1 MNRFFH
7 PANGVMARIGVAAYS
22 ALVGA
27 LLVLPQAAA
36 AFSWSASRTDLLAAL
51 PTVLGLYLL
60 AALPLGMKKSLDR
73 FQRTVERIAGGDLSA
88 GGRAGE
94 SRDANIGR
102 LDAGVD
108 RMKQNLLDI
117 VNQVRASAEAIAQA
131 AKKASAETSDMAQ
144 RTDEQSATLE
154 KSASGMEELTATIG
168 RNADSCRNASELA
181 AAASKTAGEAAARMR
196 ELEQMMQLIDESARR
211 VTDTIGV
218 IRDISFQ
225 TNLLALNAAVEAAR
239 AGTEGRGFAVV
250 ASEVR
255 NLAQRAAAAAA
266 EIKAVIETS
275 AGNAAQGM
283 RLAAESG
290 RSMEEALS
298 GVQRV
303 TDVINDIAS
312 ASVEQHQ
319 GVEELNQS
327 ILQLDS
333 VTQKNLTMVQQAA
346 ATAASF
352 EEEADRLIDV
362 VGAFK
367 TDRMED
373 RDEAIALVKKAVAH
387 VKAVGR
393 RRACR
398 DFEDPAGGFINGD
411 FYVYV
416 IDFNGVRL
424 ASGADPSSTGQNIL
438 DLKDAEGRPCI
449 RDTIRIVNTRGKGW
463 YDYMWPH
470 PRTKKVEMKSV
481 YFESVEGMIIS
492 SGIYKGDSAAA
503 ANRRLSFSGGS
514 RS

>member
-1 MNRFFH
+1 
-7 PANGVMARIGVAAYS
+7 
-22 ALVGA
+22 
-27 LLVLPQAAA
+27 
-36 AFSWSASRTDLLAAL
+36 
-51 PTVLGLYLL
+51 
-60 AALPLGMKKSLDR
+60 
-73 FQRTVERIAGGDLSA
+73 
-88 GGRAGE
+88 
-94 SRDANIGR
+94 
-102 LDAGVD
+102 
-108 RMKQNLLDI
+108 
-117 VNQVRASAEAIAQA
+117 
-131 AKKASAETSDMAQ
+131 MAQ

-168 RNADSCRNASELA
+168 RNADSCRNASKLA
-181 AAASKTAGEAAARMR
+181 AAASKTAGDAAARML
-196 ELEQMMQLIDESARR
+196 ELEQMMKLIDQSSRR

-255 NLAQRAAAAAA
+255 NLAQRAAAAAN

-290 RSMEEALS
+290 RSMAEALGS
-298 GVQRV
+298 VKRV
-303 TDVINDIAS
+303 NDVINDIAS
-312 ASVEQHQ
+312 ASVEQHH
-319 GVEELNQS
+319 GVEELNKS

-333 VTQKNLTMVQQAA
+333 VTQKNSTMVQQAA
-346 ATAASF
+346 VTAARF

-362 VGAFK
+362 VGTFK

-387 VKAVGR
+387 VKATGPR
-393 RRACR
+393 QACR

-411 FYVYV
+411 SYVYL

-438 DLKDAEGRPCI
+438 DLKDVDGRPCI
-449 RDTIRIVNTRGKGW
+449 RDIIHIVNTRGKGW
-463 YDYMWPH
+463 YDYKWLH
-470 PRTKKVEMKSV
+470 PRTRKIEMKSV
-481 YFESVEGMIIS
+481 YFDSVEGMIVI
-492 SGIYKGDSAAA
+492 SGIYKGDSIRGGNVGAAS
-503 ANRRLSFSGGS
+503 RRLSSSTGT